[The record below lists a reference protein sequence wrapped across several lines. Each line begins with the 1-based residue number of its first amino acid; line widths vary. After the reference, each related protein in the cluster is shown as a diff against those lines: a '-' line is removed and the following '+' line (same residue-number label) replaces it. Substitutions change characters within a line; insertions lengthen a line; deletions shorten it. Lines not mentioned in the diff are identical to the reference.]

1 MIKNVLNYVLR
12 IGISAALLWWL
23 FTKIDMKQTAQVIR
37 SAELKY
43 IFIAF
48 AFFLSTYV
56 LTYNRWQLFIKA
68 LKLTVPY
75 REIVRYFFI
84 GLFGNLFLPSAIGG
98 DAIKI
103 YGLCKYTHQK
113 AKVVA
118 SILLDRLSG
127 YAGLVIVVMLA
138 CAFGF
143 KHLNDPGVVIPILL
157 IIPGTVVITFVLFN
171 ETAYEFCCRIFDRI
185 PKFKNA
191 LMQMHYDISLLK
203 DNKGHGYAGI
213 ALSCCS
219 HVCLAVLSYFVAKG
233 LHQDVQLIYFLLFFP
248 LISVASLL
256 PSLGGLGVREAAAVY
271 LFGKIGIDSGIAA
284 SITLMSYVFMV
295 IVGLIGGAVYVFTLS
310 SGRVQHHPP
319 NTEVS
324 SP

>member
-1 MIKNVLNYVLR
+1 MKNVLNYVLR
-12 IGISAALLWWL
+12 VGISAALLWWL

-37 SAELKY
+37 SADLKY
-43 IFIAF
+43 ILIAF

-56 LTYNRWQLFIKA
+56 LTYNRWRLFMKA
-68 LKLTVPY
+68 LQLDVPY

-103 YGLCKYTHQK
+103 YGLCKYTPHK

-127 YAGLVIVVMLA
+127 YAGLVLVVITA
-138 CAFGF
+138 CAIGF
-143 KHLNDPGVVIPILL
+143 KYLTDPGIVIPILL

-191 LMQMHYDISLLK
+191 LMQMHYDIALLK
-203 DNKGHGYAGI
+203 GKQGHGYAGI
-213 ALSCCS
+213 ALSCLS
-219 HVCLAVLSYFVAKG
+219 HVCLATLAFYTARA
-233 LHQDVQLIYFLLFFP
+233 LHQDVKLIYFLLFFP
-248 LISVASLL
+248 IISVASLL

-284 SITLMSYVFMV
+284 SITLIGYIFMV

-310 SGRVQHHPP
+310 SGRIQHHSP

>member
-1 MIKNVLNYVLR
+1 MKNLLNYFLR
-12 IGISAALLWWL
+12 IGISVALLWWL
-23 FTKIDMKQTAQVIR
+23 FTKIDMKKTAEVIK
-37 SAELKY
+37 SADLTY
-43 IFIAF
+43 ILIAF

-56 LTYNRWQLFIKA
+56 ITYNRWRLFMKG
-68 LKLTVPY
+68 LKLDVPY

-103 YGLCKYTHQK
+103 YGLCKYTAQK

-127 YAGLVIVVMLA
+127 YAGLVIVVITA
-138 CAFGF
+138 CAIGH
-143 KHLNDPGVVIPILL
+143 KYLTDPGIIIPIML
-157 IIPGTVVITFVLFN
+157 IVPGTIVIAVVLFN
-171 ETAYEFCCRIFDRI
+171 EKVYEFCCRIFDRI
-185 PKFKNA
+185 PKVKKA
-191 LMQMHYDISLLK
+191 LMQMHYDIALMK
-203 DNKGHGYAGI
+203 DNKGYGYAGI
-213 ALSCCS
+213 ALSCLS
-219 HVCLAVLSYFVAKG
+219 HVCLATLAYFTAKA
-233 LHQDVQLIYFLLFFP
+233 LHQDVELIYFLLFFP

-284 SITLMSYVFMV
+284 SITLIGYIFMV

-310 SGRVQHHPP
+310 SGRVQHH
-319 NTEVS
+319 
-324 SP
+324 SPDAETGTS